1 MAGTDASRAL
11 TVGEGG
17 GAGSGPGPVVILI
30 EPQMGE
36 NIGMAA
42 RAMLNCY
49 LTDMRIVRPREAWP
63 NQKAKAACSG
73 ADEVLEKA
81 RLFDTTA
88 DAIADL
94 HVVYAATARPRSMTA
109 RVVTPRQCAG
119 EIRALSDGARAGVL
133 FGKESK
139 GLHNDDVALA
149 DAIVTAPLNPVFS
162 SLNLAQAVFMVSFEW
177 LMAGAEASVSAVNVP
192 KETRLANKEELLG
205 FFEHL
210 ESELDNCGFLR
221 NKEKRPTMVRNLR
234 QMFHRAG
241 LTEQEVRTLRGV
253 VKGLASDRKR

>member
-1 MAGTDASRAL
+1 MNNSFVARRWVKKAAAHRS
-11 TVGEGG
+11 
-17 GAGSGPGPVVILI
+17 
-30 EPQMGE
+30 
-36 NIGMAA
+36 AA
-42 RAMLNCY
+42 RG
-49 LTDMRIVRPREAWP
+49 EA
-63 NQKAKAACSG
+63 K
-73 ADEVLEKA
+73 
-81 RLFDTTA
+81 
-88 DAIADL
+88 
-94 HVVYAATARPRSMTA
+94 
-109 RVVTPRQCAG
+109 
-119 EIRALSDGARAGVL
+119 GARAGVL